1 MTVYEDIKAR
11 IAADRAAAEQW
22 PCDETLEGAR
32 AEIVGDFLEVAE
44 RWQLKAQ
51 EWGPEEQFVA
61 YRDMVCQQ
69 ILDLL
74 SEGLWPEEAS

>member
-11 IAADRAAAEQW
+11 IAADRAAAEQC

-51 EWGPEEQFVA
+51 ECGPEEQFVA